1 MQGIIE
7 KKNRT
12 NKTNAL
18 FKMREIVMSDWQ
30 KLKNLCMTAVMPL
43 SALEGAGGNALVL

>member
-30 KLKNLCMTAVMPL
+30 GLKNLCMTADAIV
-43 SALEGAGGNALVL
+43 SNRGGRR

>member
-12 NKTNAL
+12 NKTNVL

-30 KLKNLCMTAVMPL
+30 RLKNLCTTADAIV
-43 SALEGAGGNALVL
+43 GIRGGRR